1 MISVVRARTLA
12 VAFVASV
19 AFGVVA
25 RAQSIQGSIRD
36 ATSDAPIPGVVVLA
50 LDSAS
55 TVRSRVISDGRGEYR
70 IAGGPLVR
78 TLRFLRI
85 GFSPEERHVP
95 GADTSVVKVNVAMR
109 ALSQMLAAMQVRANP
124 SCPRRADRELAFS
137 LWDQVRTALLAAVVS
152 RETNPPRAQRVA
164 YKRVLSEDERVL
176 QQFVQLDPGAVTTR
190 TFVPVLSSEDFVRGG
205 FSRDTSGM
213 RSYLVPY
220 ADVLLD
226 DAFMSGHCFQVVNAD
241 SRRAKQVG
249 LGFETARRRRGRVDV
264 DGVLWVDTAARVLVD
279 LEFRYVGMNLPDRV
293 RAGGAISFRQMTN
306 GLLIIDRWHI
316 RGAGA
321 RERPGRDELG
331 ILPAVQIPILATQ
344 YGGEL
349 VETSWPDG
357 SSWHAPLG
365 KLVVRGAD
373 SLGNPISGFEIRLR
387 GTNYVAHANDR
398 GILEMPDVLPGPYR
412 AIAFD
417 PLLGRLGL
425 APAIP
430 LEFTAQRDAMVEKT
444 LTFRNAIQDF
454 RDFCSSSPVT
464 DLDDA
469 VVVIRVRTPDG
480 EPVSDAAWEV
490 RRERDAKSPQQGPT
504 GSDSSLVA
512 FGQAPS
518 PDGTLNR
525 CLKLKKGDVIRVK
538 VWRDGRPPVVETRV
552 LTDEANVVGVVLP
565 PS

>member
-1 MISVVRARTLA
+1 MIFVVRARTIV
-12 VAFVASV
+12 VAFVASIV
-19 AFGVVA
+19 LGVIA
-25 RAQSIQGSIRD
+25 RAQSIQGSVRD

-55 TVRSRVISDGRGEYR
+55 TVRSRTISDGRGEYR
-70 IAGGPLVR
+70 IVSGTLVR

-85 GFSPEERHVP
+85 GFSPEERRAPSVDT
-95 GADTSVVKVNVAMR
+95 GAARLNVTMR

-124 SCPRRADRELAFS
+124 SCPKRGDRELAFS
-137 LWDQVRTALLAAVVS
+137 LWEQVRSALLAAVVS
-152 RETNPPRAQRVA
+152 RETNPPSALRVA
-164 YKRVLSEDERVL
+164 YKRVLSEDERIA
-176 QQFVQLDPGAVTTR
+176 QQLVQLDPGAVTTR

-213 RSYLVPY
+213 RKYLVPY

-241 SRRAKQVG
+241 STRAKQVG
-249 LGFETARRRRGRVDV
+249 LGFVTARRPRGRVDV

-279 LEFRYVGMNLPDRV
+279 LEFRYVGLNLSNRV
-293 RAGGAISFRQMTN
+293 RAGGQLSFRQMTN

-321 RERPGRDELG
+321 RERPAHDELG
-331 ILPAVQIPILATQ
+331 ILPAVEIPILATV

-357 SSWHAPLG
+357 SRWHAPLG
-365 KLVVRGAD
+365 KLVVKAAD
-373 SLGNPISGFEIRLR
+373 SLGNPVSGFELRLR
-387 GTNYVAHANDR
+387 GTNYVARAND
-398 GILEMPDVLPGPYR
+398 GGVLEMPDLLPGPYR

-425 APAIP
+425 SPAMAI
-430 LEFTAQRDAMVEKT
+430 EFTAQREVVVEKALT
-444 LTFRNAIQDF
+444 LRNAIKDF
-454 RDFCSSSPVT
+454 RDFCSASPAT

-480 EPVSDAAWEV
+480 EPVNDVAWEV
-490 RRERDAKSPQQGPT
+490 RRERDAKSQQGPT
-504 GSDSSLVA
+504 GSDSSVVA
-512 FGQAPS
+512 SGQHAS
-518 PDGTLNR
+518 PDGTLDR
-525 CLKLKKGDVIRVK
+525 CLKLKKGDAIRVK
-538 VWRDGRPPVVETRV
+538 VWREGRFPVIETRV
-552 LTDEANVVGVVLP
+552 LTDEANVVGVILP